1 MLGLITPT
9 SGDIF
14 ILGKNIRNNK
24 DAVLNQINFQSPYV
38 ELPKKMTVIQNL
50 FFYARLYGVVN
61 FREVIYKLSEEL
73 KINDLLSF
81 NYGSLSAGQKTKV
94 NLCKSLVNTPKLL
107 LLDEPT
113 ASLDPETSIFIR
125 DYLINYQKQNKSTI
139 LLTSHNL
146 DEIQNMCS
154 YVLLIKSG
162 KVVSRGNIA
171 DLLKKNNFLS
181 FKDFFLGHS

>member
-1 MLGLITPT
+1 MASLQVASVQVLSILSVTPASTTWTNICIFSSKSQALDIILFVIITFLQFCAT
-9 SGDIF
+9 FCF
-14 ILGKNIRNNK
+14 I
-24 DAVLNQINFQSPYV
+24 
-38 ELPKKMTVIQNL
+38 
-50 FFYARLYGVVN
+50 

-125 DYLINYQKQNKSTI
+125 DYLINYQT
-139 LLTSHNL
+139 
-146 DEIQNMCS
+146 
-154 YVLLIKSG
+154 
-162 KVVSRGNIA
+162 
-171 DLLKKNNFLS
+171 
-181 FKDFFLGHS
+181 